1 MTKMSALEADIR
13 SGTGKEELGAFV
25 YKKGNRR
32 LKCAFLKVGRCDWGP
47 KNFGGQHKEKC

>member
-13 SGTGKEELGAFV
+13 SGTGKEEVGAFV